1 MKKFLQNIF
10 AILNRKEKEKLVKLT
25 ILDLCTSILDILFLI
40 GILYVINFYT
50 ESDTKRSSFF
60 FSDYFNRYP
69 LLLISIFLVLF
80 ALKNFIGFLV
90 SKMQY
95 NYVYEVA
102 SRISKDNLLHYLH
115 GSYDDYVKIDSSVNM
130 YKISQQ
136 PIEFCHYVLSG
147 FQQVFSQAALI
158 GLTIIAI
165 LIYNPLLF
173 PLLLIILT
181 APVILTAWLMKKKL
195 AAVRLHGKTTGERS
209 IQHLQEALA
218 GYIESNIDN
227 KHDFFSTRYH
237 SFQSKLNHYLAEK
250 LVIQHIPSRLIE
262 VFAVFGLFVLILLN
276 TYTANG
282 YTIQLI
288 TIGAFMAA
296 AYKVIPG
303 IVKIINIMGQVKT
316 YSYTISGLL
325 DQAPLKDKKNSTDI
339 NSIEFNSISF
349 SYHGKKIIESFS
361 MHLSKGDF
369 AGISGP
375 SGKGKTTIANLLLGF
390 LNQDGGNILI
400 NGKEHN
406 KEERQGYWNRISYS
420 KQQPFFLHD
429 SILQNIKL
437 HDGAHDTKKLNS
449 ILNITG
455 IDKILA
461 NNSAGLE
468 TIVTENGK
476 NFSGGQRQRIIFA
489 RALYKDADLVIL
501 DEPFNELDETSEKI
515 MLEQL
520 KKIAAEGKI
529 VILVTHNSAALDFCN
544 KTIILNER

>member
-1 MKKFLQNIF
+1 
-10 AILNRKEKEKLVKLT
+10 
-25 ILDLCTSILDILFLI
+25 
-40 GILYVINFYT
+40 
-50 ESDTKRSSFF
+50 
-60 FSDYFNRYP
+60 
-69 LLLISIFLVLF
+69 
-80 ALKNFIGFLV
+80 
-90 SKMQY
+90 MQY

-218 GYIESNIDN
+218 GYIESNIDS

-303 IVKIINIMGQVKT
+303 IVKVINVMGQIKT
-316 YSYTISGLL
+316 YSYTITGLL
-325 DQAPLKDKKNSTDI
+325 DQAPIKNKKNNGNI

-349 SYHGKKIIESFS
+349 SYHDKKIIESFS

-369 AGISGP
+369 IGISGP

-406 KEERQGYWNRISYS
+406 KEERQSFWNRISYS

-437 HDGAHDTKKLNS
+437 HDGAHDVKKINS
-449 ILNITG
+449 ILDITG

-461 NNSAGLE
+461 NNSTGLE

-489 RALYKDADLVIL
+489 RALYKDADLLIL

-529 VILVTHNSAALDFCN
+529 VILVTHNIAALDFCN

>member
-1 MKKFLQNIF
+1 
-10 AILNRKEKEKLVKLT
+10 
-25 ILDLCTSILDILFLI
+25 
-40 GILYVINFYT
+40 
-50 ESDTKRSSFF
+50 
-60 FSDYFNRYP
+60 
-69 LLLISIFLVLF
+69 
-80 ALKNFIGFLV
+80 
-90 SKMQY
+90 
-95 NYVYEVA
+95 
-102 SRISKDNLLHYLH
+102 
-115 GSYDDYVKIDSSVNM
+115 
-130 YKISQQ
+130 
-136 PIEFCHYVLSG
+136 
-147 FQQVFSQAALI
+147 
-158 GLTIIAI
+158 
-165 LIYNPLLF
+165 
-173 PLLLIILT
+173 
-181 APVILTAWLMKKKL
+181 
-195 AAVRLHGKTTGERS
+195 
-209 IQHLQEALA
+209 
-218 GYIESNIDN
+218 
-227 KHDFFSTRYH
+227 
-237 SFQSKLNHYLAEK
+237 
-250 LVIQHIPSRLIE
+250 VIQHIPSRLIE

-303 IVKIINIMGQVKT
+303 IVKVINVMGQIKT
-316 YSYTISGLL
+316 YSYTITGLL
-325 DQAPLKDKKNSTDI
+325 DQAPIKNKKNNGNI

-349 SYHGKKIIESFS
+349 SYHDKKIIESFS

-369 AGISGP
+369 IGISGP

-406 KEERQGYWNRISYS
+406 KEERQSFWNRISYS

-437 HDGAHDTKKLNS
+437 HDGAHDAKKINS
-449 ILNITG
+449 ILDITG

-461 NNSAGLE
+461 NNSTGLE

-489 RALYKDADLVIL
+489 RALYKDADLLIL

-529 VILVTHNSAALDFCN
+529 VILVTHNIAALDFCN

>member
-1 MKKFLQNIF
+1 LKKFLQNIF
-10 AILNRKEKEKLVKLT
+10 IILNRKEKEKLVKLA

-40 GILYVINFYT
+40 GLLYVINFYT
-50 ESDTKRSSFF
+50 ESSLKRSSLFF
-60 FSDYFNRYP
+60 TEYFNRYP
-69 LLLISIFLVLF
+69 LLLISIFLILF

-218 GYIESNIDN
+218 GYIESNIDS

-303 IVKIINIMGQVKT
+303 IVKVINVMGQIKT
-316 YSYTISGLL
+316 YSYTITGLL
-325 DQAPLKDKKNSTDI
+325 DQAPIKNKKNNGNI

-349 SYHGKKIIESFS
+349 SYHDKKIIESFS

-369 AGISGP
+369 IGISGP

-406 KEERQGYWNRISYS
+406 KEERQSFWNRISYS

-437 HDGAHDTKKLNS
+437 HDGAHDAKKINS
-449 ILNITG
+449 ILDITG

-461 NNSAGLE
+461 NNSTGLE

-489 RALYKDADLVIL
+489 RALYKDADLLIL

-529 VILVTHNSAALDFCN
+529 VILVTHNIAALDFCN